1 MIKRVATVL
10 AVFLAASSVRAEE
23 CPRDA
28 PEDSGLRRMLAKKWF
43 ARGEAEAKAGNDV
56 AAIKDYQCSLM
67 FVPHG
72 FTAYNIGQ
80 LAEKTGDLEV
90 AIASFGQYLLLV
102 PDAKDAK
109 EIGERVETLKDRLA
123 KVRDSD
129 KGLGGSGNEPPL
141 EHLMEKTQEE
151 SFPDMAMVPGPPTSE
166 PGVASTTGQRGSTK
180 YRTLGWLTAGGGAVL
195 VLGGV
200 LSNVLARGQMDT
212 CRSEYKQGHQ
222 SAAESA
228 CSNATPLAY
237 LSYGLI
243 GVGVAAVVTGAVLM
257 FVRPSASEPDNVAVN
272 VLPEGGLSLRWSG
285 RF

>member
-43 ARGEAEAKAGNDV
+43 SKGETEAKAGNDV
-56 AAIKDYQCSLM
+56 AAMKDYQCSLM

-151 SFPDMAMVPGPPTSE
+151 SFPDAAMVPEPPTSE
-166 PGVASTTGQRGSTK
+166 SGVSSTTGHRQRN
-180 YRTLGWLTAGGGAVL
+180 YRRIGWITAGGGAVL

-212 CRSEYKQGHQ
+212 CRSEYKKENQ

-228 CSNATPLAY
+228 CSNATALAY

-243 GVGVAAVVTGAVLM
+243 GVGAAAVVTGAVLM
-257 FVRPSASEPDNVAVN
+257 FVRPSEPSDVAVN
-272 VLPEGGLSLRWSG
+272 VLPEGGLSLHWSG

>member
-43 ARGEAEAKAGNDV
+43 SKGETEAKAGNDV
-56 AAIKDYQCSLM
+56 AAMKDYQCSLM

-151 SFPDMAMVPGPPTSE
+151 SFPDAAMVPESPTSE
-166 PGVASTTGQRGSTK
+166 SGVSSATGQRQRN
-180 YRTLGWLTAGGGAVL
+180 YRRIGWITAGGGAVL

-243 GVGVAAVVTGAVLM
+243 GVGAAAVVTGAVLM
-257 FVRPSASEPDNVAVN
+257 FVRPSASEPDDVAVN

>member
-43 ARGEAEAKAGNDV
+43 SKGETEAKAGNDV
-56 AAIKDYQCSLM
+56 AAMKDYQCSLM

-129 KGLGGSGNEPPL
+129 RGLGGNGNEPPL

-151 SFPDMAMVPGPPTSE
+151 SFPEAAQPLVPEPSTLT
-166 PGVASTTGQRGSTK
+166 PGVSSESGPRKAPK
-180 YRTLGWLTAGGGAVL
+180 YRTAGWITAGGGAVL

-212 CRSEYKQGHQ
+212 CRSEYKKGNQ
-222 SAAESA
+222 SSAESA

-243 GVGVAAVVTGAVLM
+243 GVGAAAVVTGAVLM
-257 FVRPSASEPDNVAVN
+257 FVRPREPDDVAVN
-272 VLPEGGLSLRWSG
+272 VLPEGGLSLHWSG

>member
-43 ARGEAEAKAGNDV
+43 SKGETEAKAGNDV
-56 AAIKDYQCSLM
+56 AAMKAYQCSLM

-151 SFPDMAMVPGPPTSE
+151 SFPDAAMVPEPPTSE
-166 PGVASTTGQRGSTK
+166 SGVSSTTGHRQRN
-180 YRTLGWLTAGGGAVL
+180 YRRIGWITAGGGAVL

-212 CRSEYKQGHQ
+212 CRSEYKKGNQ

-243 GVGVAAVVTGAVLM
+243 GVGAAAAVTGAVLM
-257 FVRPSASEPDNVAVN
+257 FVRPSEPDDVAVN
-272 VLPEGGLSLRWSG
+272 VLPEGGLSLHWSG

>member
-43 ARGEAEAKAGNDV
+43 SKGETEAKAGNDV
-56 AAIKDYQCSLM
+56 AAMKDYQCSLM

-129 KGLGGSGNEPPL
+129 RGLGGSRNEPPL

-151 SFPDMAMVPGPPTSE
+151 SFPDAAMVPEPPTSE
-166 PGVASTTGQRGSTK
+166 SGVSSTTGHRQRN
-180 YRTLGWLTAGGGAVL
+180 YRRIGWITAGGGAVL

-212 CRSEYKQGHQ
+212 CRSEYKKENQ

-228 CSNATPLAY
+228 CSNATALAY
-237 LSYGLI
+237 LSYGLM
-243 GVGVAAVVTGAVLM
+243 GVGAAAVVTGAVLM
-257 FVRPSASEPDNVAVN
+257 FVRPSEPSDVAVN
-272 VLPEGGLSLRWSG
+272 VLPEGGLSLHWSG